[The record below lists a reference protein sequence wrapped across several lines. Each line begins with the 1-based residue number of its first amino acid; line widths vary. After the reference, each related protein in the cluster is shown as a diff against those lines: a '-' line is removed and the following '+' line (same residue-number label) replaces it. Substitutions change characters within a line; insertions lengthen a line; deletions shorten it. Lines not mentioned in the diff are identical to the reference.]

1 MSKRRVVEVEAGDI
15 LREQLLFQS
24 QLLDSVRESI
34 IATDL
39 EGRVTYWGK
48 GAQAL
53 YGYSAEEVLGQPITM
68 IVRPNEVAGEIDRM
82 RHARETGSWRGEYRQ
97 LRKDGSSFWVET
109 AISLVTDKSEKPCGF
124 VGIDRDITDRRG
136 AQDKAQQLHD
146 QLAHVARVSTLGEM
160 AAGLAHELSQP
171 LTVILSNT
179 RGCADAITEGVD
191 AQTLVPRLQSAA
203 AAAERSAAIIQRL
216 WSLVSKG
223 QPQRSPVDPNDLV
236 NEILVLIS
244 SELRQHDVRVR
255 CDLAEALPPVTVDRI
270 QIQQVLLNLIRNACE
285 AMRDSCPDTR
295 LVTISTTLAPAGG
308 VRVAVCDTGPG
319 IPDEVIEHIFE
330 PFFTT
335 KPQGLGMGLAIS
347 RSIIEAHGG
356 QLTAERAEPPG
367 TCMVLMLDVSGK
379 SCRT

>member
-1 MSKRRVVEVEAGDI
+1 MSQTGI

-24 QLLDSVRESI
+24 QLLDSVRESL

-53 YGYSAEEVLGQPITM
+53 YGYRSEEVLDRPITM
-68 IVRPNEVAGEIDRM
+68 IVRPHEAADEIDRM

-97 LRKDGSSFWVET
+97 LRKDGSSFWAET
-109 AISLVTDKSEKPCGF
+109 VISLVTDESGAPCGF
-124 VGIDRDITDRRG
+124 IGIDRDITDRRG

-179 RGCADAITEGVD
+179 RGCVEAITEGIGPE
-191 AQTLVPRLQSAA
+191 AIIGRLRSAA
-203 AAAERSAAIIQRL
+203 DAAERSAAIIQRL

-223 QPQRSPVDPNDLV
+223 QPQRSPVDPNELI

-244 SELRQHDVRVR
+244 SELRQHDVRLR
-255 CDLAEALPPVTVDRI
+255 CDLADALPPVKVDRI

-285 AMRDSCPDTR
+285 AMHDTCLEAR
-295 LVTISTTLAPAGG
+295 LVTISTTLTAAGQ
-308 VRVAVCDTGPG
+308 VRVAVCDAGPG
-319 IPDEVIEHIFE
+319 IPDDVIEQIFE

-347 RSIIEAHGG
+347 RSIIEAHGS
-356 QLTAERAEPPG
+356 QLTAERTECQG
-367 TCMVLMLDVSGK
+367 TTIAFTLAGS
-379 SCRT
+379 